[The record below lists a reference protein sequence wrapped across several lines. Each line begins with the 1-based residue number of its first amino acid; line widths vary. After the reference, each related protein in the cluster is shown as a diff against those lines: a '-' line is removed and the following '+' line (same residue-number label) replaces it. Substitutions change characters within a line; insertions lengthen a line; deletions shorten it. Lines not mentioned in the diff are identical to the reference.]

1 MTSND
6 TQRDTTMSDKQVQI
20 IFTEDDAD
28 AYKVEPDTDELKYI
42 HCESILQMPK
52 KSPNKA

>member
-6 TQRDTTMSDKQVQI
+6 TQRNTTMSDKQVQI